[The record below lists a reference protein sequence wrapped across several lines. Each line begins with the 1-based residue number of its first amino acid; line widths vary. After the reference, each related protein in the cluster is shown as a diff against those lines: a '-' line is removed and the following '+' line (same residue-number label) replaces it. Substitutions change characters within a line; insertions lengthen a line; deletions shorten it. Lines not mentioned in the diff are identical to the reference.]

1 MAHHKFNFRL
11 ITRDDSTAAACDAWR
26 GQEAD
31 RAHDQD
37 GGGRSFVAGRTPKP
51 VTGIEIGRPDNE
63 RRCRKSFFEP
73 AGHPRDSTG
82 GLDLEGC
89 RMSEARNFR
98 RWAAQVARQAGEEPD
113 ANEAQRLLSIAEYWV
128 RLAEMEDWQRDR
140 PGQDTSH

>member
-1 MAHHKFNFRL
+1 MIQL
-11 ITRDDSTAAACDAWR
+11 PPL
-26 GQEAD
+26 
-31 RAHDQD
+31 
-37 GGGRSFVAGRTPKP
+37 VAGPAKP
-51 VTGIEIGRPDNE
+51 VAGIEIGGPDDE
-63 RRCRKSFFEP
+63 RRCRKSFLNLQDIPETQLE
-73 AGHPRDSTG
+73 GWN
-82 GLDLEGC
+82 LEGC